1 MARIKIKCRQK
12 TKEQKL
18 NLIEI
23 LCTRDIEI
31 NRVFSTNDG
40 FVVLTL
46 NEHHADLIF
55 QSDIKNEL

>member
-46 NEHHADLIF
+46 NEYNADLIF